1 MSTVSALEAPLRCL
15 QKLPPYKA
23 GGHRLWAVPGELDL
37 GTCHPGVPRIGVAGV
52 EGRLPAGRGLG
63 WKLLAAV
70 RAPGLGEGAPSP
82 RFLGVRSLAGLPEV
96 LYALGAPL
104 AEAAQGGSLSCALGE
119 GEWPEVRE
127 GGPAV
132 LVR

>member
-1 MSTVSALEAPLRCL
+1 V
-15 QKLPPYKA
+15 
-23 GGHRLWAVPGELDL
+23 H
-37 GTCHPGVPRIGVAGV
+37 
-52 EGRLPAGRGLG
+52 
-63 WKLLAAV
+63 
-70 RAPGLGEGAPSP
+70 
-82 RFLGVRSLAGLPEV
+82 SLAGLPEV

-104 AEAAQGGSLSCALGE
+104 SEAARGGSLSCALGE